1 MNSDFKE
8 LLKIFGEEKVE
19 YLIIGGYAVAK
30 HAEPRYTKDLDIR
43 INNSQENTEKV
54 YKLFTVN

>member
-8 LLKIFGEEKVE
+8 LLKIFAEAKVK

-30 HAEPRYTKDLDIR
+30 HAEPAIR
-43 INNSQENTEKV
+43 KI
-54 YKLFTVN
+54 